1 MLQIY
6 LTQFIGHL
14 LFTHF
19 WSFPLILHQFGDI
32 IGRRFSAVVS
42 LGSFSIMMLICIP
55 VIDNTLLV
63 TIFGMIGRF
72 FIIYSMNT
80 ALQLRLLEA
89 LALQQYRGSRTST
102 VSTSMI
108 STSTNLQKVHHK
120 VAISKFVLV
129 ELTGYRTI

>member
-1 MLQIY
+1 ME
-6 LTQFIGHL
+6 
-14 LFTHF
+14 
-19 WSFPLILHQFGDI
+19 FPSDIASIWGLDI

-89 LALQQYRGSRTST
+89 LALQQY
-102 VSTSMI
+102 
-108 STSTNLQKVHHK
+108 LLH
-120 VAISKFVLV
+120 SKQVL
-129 ELTGYRTI
+129 L